1 VLAATALPWIGATF
15 RARAT
20 GMPALGLVV
29 AATGLSTLSLPLSSV
44 LSQGQPGCDLLV
56 SPDLLDVLL
65 PVAGTASSQLVL
77 PNSPSL
83 IGQSFH
89 HQMVPLE
96 LDLSSAITAI
106 TSTNALTA
114 TIGVF

>member
-1 VLAATALPWIGATF
+1 
-15 RARAT
+15 
-20 GMPALGLVV
+20 MPALGLVV
-29 AATGLSTLSLPLSSV
+29 VATGFST
-44 LSQGQPGCDLLV
+44 LV

-65 PVAGTASSQLVL
+65 PVAGTADTQLTL

-83 IGQSFH
+83 VGQSFH

-96 LDLSSAITAI
+96 LDASLAITAI